1 MREQKSAGIVL
12 FRNDS
17 GKNEF
22 LLLNYPQGHW
32 DFVKGKIEQNET
44 SHETALRETKEE
56 TGITNIE
63 FVDGFE
69 ESVEYDFRFKK
80 ENIHKKVIFFLAKT
94 NEKNIKLSHE
104 HNDYL
109 WLEYNDA
116 LKKTTFENA
125 KNVLTK
131 ANEFLS
137 SYYLIVI
144 VLRYVQGFWNQE
156 LFFPQSESH
165 YHL

>member
-1 MREQKSAGIVL
+1 MGAEKSAGIVL
-12 FRNDS
+12 FGNNS

-44 SHETALRETKEE
+44 SHEAAIRETREE
-56 TGITNIE
+56 TGITNID
-63 FVDGFE
+63 FIDGFE

-80 ENIHKKVIFFLAKT
+80 EDIHKKVIFFLAKT
-94 NEKNIKLSHE
+94 DEKNIKLSHE
-104 HNDYL
+104 HNDYV

-125 KNVLTK
+125 KNVLSN

-137 SYYLIVI
+137 GVC
-144 VLRYVQGFWNQE
+144 
-156 LFFPQSESH
+156 
-165 YHL
+165 

>member
-1 MREQKSAGIVL
+1 MGTEKSAGIVL
-12 FRNDS
+12 FRNDAS
-17 GKNEF
+17 KNEF

-32 DFVKGKIEQNET
+32 DFVKGKVEQNET
-44 SHETALRETKEE
+44 PHETALRETKEE

-63 FVDGFE
+63 FIDGFE

-80 ENIHKKVIFFLAKT
+80 EDIHKKVIFFLAKT
-94 NEKNIKLSHE
+94 DEKKIKLSDE

-109 WLEYNDA
+109 WLEYDAA

-137 SYYLIVI
+137 TTC
-144 VLRYVQGFWNQE
+144 
-156 LFFPQSESH
+156 
-165 YHL
+165 

>member
-1 MREQKSAGIVL
+1 MLK
-12 FRNDS
+12 
-17 GKNEF
+17 
-22 LLLNYPQGHW
+22 YPQGHW

-44 SHETALRETKEE
+44 EHGAAQRETKEE

-63 FVDGFE
+63 FIDGFE

-80 ENIHKKVIFFLAKT
+80 EDIHKKVIFFLAKT
-94 NEKNIKLSHE
+94 DEKNIKISHE

-109 WLEYNDA
+109 WLEYDDA

-125 KNVLTK
+125 KNVLSN

-137 SYYLIVI
+137 AIC
-144 VLRYVQGFWNQE
+144 
-156 LFFPQSESH
+156 
-165 YHL
+165 

>member
-17 GKNEF
+17 DKNEF

-32 DFVKGKIEQNET
+32 DFIKGKNEQNET
-44 SHETALRETKEE
+44 PHETAIRETKEE

-69 ESVEYDFRFKK
+69 ESEEYDFRFKK

-137 SYYLIVI
+137 SI
-144 VLRYVQGFWNQE
+144 R
-156 LFFPQSESH
+156 
-165 YHL
+165 

>member
-1 MREQKSAGIVL
+1 MGTEKSAGIVL

-17 GKNEF
+17 DKNEF

-104 HNDYL
+104 HNDFV
-109 WLEYNDA
+109 WLEYDDA
-116 LKKTTFENA
+116 LKKTTFRNA
-125 KNVLTK
+125 KNVLSKT
-131 ANEFLS
+131 NEFL
-137 SYYLIVI
+137 LNAV
-144 VLRYVQGFWNQE
+144 
-156 LFFPQSESH
+156 
-165 YHL
+165 

>member
-17 GKNEF
+17 DKNEF

-80 ENIHKKVIFFLAKT
+80 EDIHKKVIFFLAKT

-137 SYYLIVI
+137 NIS
-144 VLRYVQGFWNQE
+144 
-156 LFFPQSESH
+156 
-165 YHL
+165 

>member
-1 MREQKSAGIVL
+1 MGTEKSAGIVL

-17 GKNEF
+17 DKNEF

-32 DFVKGKIEQNET
+32 DFIKGKIEQNET
-44 SHETALRETKEE
+44 PHETAIRETKEE

-137 SYYLIVI
+137 ST
-144 VLRYVQGFWNQE
+144 
-156 LFFPQSESH
+156 S
-165 YHL
+165 

>member
-1 MREQKSAGIVL
+1 MGSEKSAGIVL

-17 GKNEF
+17 DKNEF

-80 ENIHKKVIFFLAKT
+80 EDIHKKVIFFLAKT

-137 SYYLIVI
+137 NTS
-144 VLRYVQGFWNQE
+144 
-156 LFFPQSESH
+156 
-165 YHL
+165 

>member
-17 GKNEF
+17 DKNEF

-131 ANEFLS
+131 ANEFLPNTS
-137 SYYLIVI
+137 
-144 VLRYVQGFWNQE
+144 
-156 LFFPQSESH
+156 
-165 YHL
+165 

>member
-1 MREQKSAGIVL
+1 MGTEKSAGIVL
-12 FRNDS
+12 LRNDS

-32 DFVKGKIEQNET
+32 DFVKGKVEKNET
-44 SHETALRETKEE
+44 PHETAIRETKEE

-63 FVDGFE
+63 FIDGFE
-69 ESVEYDFRFKK
+69 ESVEYNFRFKK

-94 NEKNIKLSHE
+94 DEKNIKLSHE

-125 KNVLTK
+125 KNVLSK
-131 ANEFLS
+131 ASEFLS
-137 SYYLIVI
+137 STC
-144 VLRYVQGFWNQE
+144 
-156 LFFPQSESH
+156 
-165 YHL
+165 

>member
-17 GKNEF
+17 DKNEF

-32 DFVKGKIEQNET
+32 DFVKGKIERNET

-131 ANEFLS
+131 ADEFLS
-137 SYYLIVI
+137 ST
-144 VLRYVQGFWNQE
+144 R
-156 LFFPQSESH
+156 
-165 YHL
+165 

>member
-17 GKNEF
+17 DKNEF

-56 TGITNIE
+56 TGITNIK

-80 ENIHKKVIFFLAKT
+80 EDIHKKVIFFLAKT

-131 ANEFLS
+131 ANEFLPNTS
-137 SYYLIVI
+137 
-144 VLRYVQGFWNQE
+144 
-156 LFFPQSESH
+156 
-165 YHL
+165 

>member
-17 GKNEF
+17 DKNKF

-32 DFVKGKIEQNET
+32 DFVKGKVEGGEMP
-44 SHETALRETKEE
+44 HETALRETKEE
-56 TGITNIE
+56 TGISDIE
-63 FVDGFE
+63 FIDGFE

-131 ANEFLS
+131 ANEFLLGVS
-137 SYYLIVI
+137 
-144 VLRYVQGFWNQE
+144 
-156 LFFPQSESH
+156 
-165 YHL
+165 

>member
-17 GKNEF
+17 DKNEF

-125 KNVLTK
+125 KNVLTE

-137 SYYLIVI
+137 ST
-144 VLRYVQGFWNQE
+144 
-156 LFFPQSESH
+156 S
-165 YHL
+165 

>member
-1 MREQKSAGIVL
+1 LSFPPSPLKSQIISRL
-12 FRNDS
+12 D
-17 GKNEF
+17 KNEF

-32 DFVKGKIEQNET
+32 DFIKGKVEEGET
-44 SHETALRETKEE
+44 PHETALRETKEE
-56 TGITNIE
+56 TGISDIE
-63 FVDGFE
+63 FIDGFE

-131 ANEFLS
+131 AIEFLS
-137 SYYLIVI
+137 NTV
-144 VLRYVQGFWNQE
+144 
-156 LFFPQSESH
+156 
-165 YHL
+165 